1 MPPFLIPLPESSRG
15 SLVEGNSADV
25 RVLLPK
31 SYVTLTF
38 LRPSFKVK
46 KGKLAQPVYKCAE
59 GNFTLQ

>member
-38 LRPSFKVK
+38 LRPSFEVK